1 MKVFKKP
8 IFTFILG
15 FILAVTIGVVA
26 ANVNSNSISF
36 EPNDE
41 NWNVTTVQGALN
53 DLYDIGTNGG
63 INRKLSELKAGTN
76 TITNNTNKTLYVA
89 LLGYTSVSTASDII
103 ATRTQIDSITGAN
116 SQEIFYSFDS
126 NTNFGIRVYKLTNC
140 GQTVTVTSR
149 VSNSGDGKII
159 FFGN

>member
-1 MKVFKKP
+1 MKIFKNP

-15 FILAVTIGVVA
+15 ALTFSVITVCAYTISSSDISYDNSTSGLE
-26 ANVNSNSISF
+26 AN
-36 EPNDE
+36 
-41 NWNVTTVQGALN
+41 NVKDAID

-63 INRKLSELKAGTN
+63 INRKLSDLKAGTN
-76 TITNNTNKTLYVA
+76 TITNNTDKTIYVA

-103 ATRTQIDSITGAN
+103 ATRTQIDSVTGAN